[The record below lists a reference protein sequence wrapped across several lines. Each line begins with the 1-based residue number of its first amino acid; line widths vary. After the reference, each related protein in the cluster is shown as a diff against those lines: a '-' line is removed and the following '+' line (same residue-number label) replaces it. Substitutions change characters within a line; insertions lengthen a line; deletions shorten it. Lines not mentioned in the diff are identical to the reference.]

1 MMTGERPAKY
11 RQEIQQASD
20 FGIPVLPMLMRL
32 VHQIQQMMFVGGE
45 TAEPSIETT
54 AVPSIACEASRQMH
68 ISRTNGQLHET
79 YTKFT

>member
-32 VHQIQQMMFVGGE
+32 IHQIQQMMFVGGE
-45 TAEPSIETT
+45 TAEPCTETT
-54 AVPSIACEASRQMH
+54 WMVEKIVQEQVLEMVHNKTHTPRW
-68 ISRTNGQLHET
+68 RL
-79 YTKFT
+79 